1 MAAAVVRAMA
11 GDAVIVVAVDVNVG
25 RRREAIIAMQLSGS
39 PRSLDK
45 RWYLG
50 VLCRRCKARILFAR
64 DFTDGQNEPVRSAKL
79 VLTCGQPDCGHK
91 ADYSKAKISRFQKMP

>member
-1 MAAAVVRAMA
+1 MVRAMA
-11 GDAVIVVAVDVNVG
+11 GAVIVVAGDVNDG
-25 RRREAIIAMQLSGS
+25 RRREAIIAMQLSGP

-50 VLCRRCKARILFAR
+50 VLCRRCKAPILFAR
-64 DFTDGQNEPVRSAKL
+64 DFTEGQNEPVRSAKL
-79 VLTCGQPDCGHK
+79 VLTCGEPDCGHK